1 MNTSG
6 INNSNER
13 YCYSRQGMRT
23 LKFSAHATKTTLRQQ
38 QVRYLPGLEIRTTR
52 SGDKATETLGV
63 SVVNGARILYWPGR
77 EINQIRFSVADR
89 ISSNTLELDGNG
101 KIISHEGYYPFG
113 GTALWLA
120 RKPTEAGNK
129 TFRYSGKE
137 RDASGLVYY
146 GFRYYAPWM
155 LRWLNADPA
164 GTVDGQNLFAMVSN
178 NPVSL
183 KDLLGLMPE
192 GKRKT
197 DRVFHRFDATLYPSL
212 FPEVRQSRPY
222 EIAGSVPASS
232 QPERCE
238 GGAERI
244 ASVTDAAGATTS
256 LKAGASG
263 NGAMRR
269 AKPLAYNRSLS
280 GSSLSSSLYRYD
292 QRSPRKIMRTGFEG
306 TMTDPFLHTFATFGE
321 RTVFTS
327 QSLQGVAL
335 FRQKIED
342 SLAMKRSYFRLDSKK
357 HFFLY
362 KINPVGLPALDFS
375 RQYSIQQD
383 TFIEQI
389 ARVKENRLWG
399 HDDNWR
405 MSYQSIYKQII
416 NNFVACR
423 EVHIQGPVAPD
434 RIRVAMA
441 RRFDYLDLA
450 I

>member
-197 DRVFHRFDATLYPSL
+197 DRVFHRFDATLYQKSFPRQPTFCRNTRHILSL
-212 FPEVRQSRPY
+212 
-222 EIAGSVPASS
+222 
-232 QPERCE
+232 
-238 GGAERI
+238 
-244 ASVTDAAGATTS
+244 
-256 LKAGASG
+256 
-263 NGAMRR
+263 
-269 AKPLAYNRSLS
+269 
-280 GSSLSSSLYRYD
+280 
-292 QRSPRKIMRTGFEG
+292 
-306 TMTDPFLHTFATFGE
+306 
-321 RTVFTS
+321 
-327 QSLQGVAL
+327 
-335 FRQKIED
+335 
-342 SLAMKRSYFRLDSKK
+342 
-357 HFFLY
+357 
-362 KINPVGLPALDFS
+362 
-375 RQYSIQQD
+375 
-383 TFIEQI
+383 
-389 ARVKENRLWG
+389 
-399 HDDNWR
+399 
-405 MSYQSIYKQII
+405 
-416 NNFVACR
+416 
-423 EVHIQGPVAPD
+423 
-434 RIRVAMA
+434 
-441 RRFDYLDLA
+441 
-450 I
+450 